1 MTRSPAPSTA
11 SEISAALDAL
21 PGWRHEGDA
30 LRKTFQLETFRD
42 AMALLV
48 RIGFEA
54 EERNHHPEIFNV
66 YGKIEITLRTHD
78 AANRVTALDLDLAK
92 IIEQLAAGPARPPT

>member
-1 MTRSPAPSTA
+1 MKTATPTEIAEALST
-11 SEISAALDAL
+11 L

-30 LRKTFQLETFRD
+30 LKKTFELGSFRN
-42 AMALLV
+42 AMGFLV

-66 YGKIEITLRTHD
+66 YGKVEITLRTHD
-78 AANRVTALDLDLAK
+78 AGNRVTALDLSLARA
-92 IIEQLAAGPARPPT
+92 IEALG